1 MPQLPV
7 SPRLPALAALCAVLA
22 LSGCG
27 YNSIQ
32 GADEQVKAAWA
43 DVANQYQRRADLV
56 PNLVA
61 TVKGYAAHERST
73 LEAVIQARSRAV
85 AATGTPEEQAPVE
98 NTLVDGLKQVF
109 ALAEAYP
116 DLRADQHFLDLQ
128 RELTATED
136 RIQAARR
143 IYNGNVRDLNRRV
156 EQVPSNLVAKLGG
169 FDRADYFQI
178 DAAATS
184 VPSVA

>member
-1 MPQLPV
+1 VNPPV
-7 SPRLPALAALCAVLA
+7 LIAIGAGVLLASWAWLSYNRFVLQRE
-22 LSGCG
+22 LVE
-27 YNSIQ
+27 NSWSTV
-32 GADEQVKAAWA
+32 DTEL
-43 DVANQYQRRADLV
+43 RRRYDLI

-169 FDRADYFQI
+169 FGRADYFQI

>member
-1 MPQLPV
+1 M
-7 SPRLPALAALCAVLA
+7 
-22 LSGCG
+22 
-27 YNSIQ
+27 
-32 GADEQVKAAWA
+32 
-43 DVANQYQRRADLV
+43 
-56 PNLVA
+56 
-61 TVKGYAAHERST
+61 
-73 LEAVIQARSRAV
+73 
-85 AATGTPEEQAPVE
+85 
-98 NTLVDGLKQVF
+98 
-109 ALAEAYP
+109 AEAYP

-169 FDRADYFQI
+169 FGRADYFQI